1 MPRYKINV
9 SPTVSR
15 VVEADNIEEAKR
27 IVTNE
32 IVKGIVSPIYDDLYF
47 DYTSGVED
55 RQLRRELAIADDD
68 NDKRAVLTKRLGSD
82 GFIQNTKGD
91 FAITPEGMTELG
103 LPF

>member
-32 IVKGIVSPIYDDLYF
+32 IVKGVVSPIYDDLYF
-47 DYTSGVED
+47 D
-55 RQLRRELAIADDD
+55 
-68 NDKRAVLTKRLGSD
+68 
-82 GFIQNTKGD
+82 
-91 FAITPEGMTELG
+91 
-103 LPF
+103 